1 VLRAQDKR
9 LHVGR
14 RVEEVFPS
22 FRPQAFS
29 AVGEATGSSRGTAIP
44 GDAAANTKGSWIEL
58 VSSSP
63 IDADGFYLQLEA
75 LGTSRDHLVD
85 IGIGAAGSEVVI
97 VPNFQFST
105 GTGPSG
111 IEEVYIPLPIPAGTR
126 IAARSQA
133 TAGSQSVGVLL
144 QLVQGELYRAMRCS
158 RATAYGSN
166 TADSG
171 GVVVD
176 PGAVAHTKGSWAE
189 IHSGITNPIRYAIL
203 CIGNRANTG
212 VGAFTQHLMDFGIGG
227 AGAEVVLLDDQVV
240 MADQTTDRL
249 GPHVFARHVSIPAGT
264 RLAARSQCSNTDATD
279 RLFDL
284 AVIGFD

>member
-29 AVGEATGSSRGTAIP
+29 AVGEVTASSRGTAIP
-44 GDAAANTKGSWIEL
+44 ADASANTKGAWVEL
-58 VSSSP
+58 VASSP

-75 LGTSRDHLVD
+75 LGTTRDHLVD
-85 IGIGAAGSEVVI
+85 IGIGASSSEVVI
-97 VPNFQFST
+97 VPDFLFST

-111 IEEVYIPLPIPAGTR
+111 VEEVYIPLPIPAGTR

-144 QLVQGELYRAMRCS
+144 QLVQGEMYRAMRCS
-158 RATAYGSN
+158 RATAYGS
-166 TADSG
+166 TAADSG
-171 GVVVD
+171 GIVVD
-176 PGAVAHTKGSWAE
+176 PGGSANTKGAWAE

-203 CIGNRANTG
+203 CIGNRTNGA
-212 VGAFTQHLMDFGIGG
+212 VGAFTQHLMDFGTG
-227 AGAEVVLLDDQVV
+227 AGGAEVVLLDDQVL

-264 RLAARSQCSNTDATD
+264 RIAARSQCSNTDATD